1 MGLDIAD
8 LSLRRGGR
16 LVVSGLSFSVA
27 PGGALLLRG
36 PNGVGKSTLL
46 RALAGLLPLAGGA
59 ARLDGVDRRADPEGF
74 GERLAYAGHLDAAKA
89 QLTLAEN
96 LGFWAGMFGAAP
108 GAVAPALAAFGLAA
122 IADRPAG
129 ACSAGQKRRL
139 GLARLL
145 LAPRRL
151 WLLDEPTVSLDA
163 ETTATF
169 AGLVAAHCAGGGM
182 ALIATH
188 VDLGLPA
195 AEALR
200 LQPLRAG
207 HAAAASDDP
216 FLAGRM

>member
-1 MGLDIAD
+1 MGLDVAD

-16 LVVSGLSFSVA
+16 LVVSGLSFAVA

-46 RALAGLLPLAGGA
+46 RALAGLLPLAAGS
-59 ARLDGVDRRADPEGF
+59 ARLEGVDRVADPEGF

-169 AGLVAAHCAGGGM
+169 AGLVAAHCATGGM

-195 AEALR
+195 AGALR
-200 LQPLRAG
+200 LEPLRG
-207 HAAAASDDP
+207 PQAAASDDP